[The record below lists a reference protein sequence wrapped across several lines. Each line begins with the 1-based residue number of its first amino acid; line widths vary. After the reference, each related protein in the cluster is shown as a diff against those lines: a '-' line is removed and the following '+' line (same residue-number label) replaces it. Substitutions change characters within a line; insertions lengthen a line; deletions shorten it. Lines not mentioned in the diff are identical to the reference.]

1 MRLPNFGYHLA
12 RLRGR
17 ALRSIYEALLPLIVR
32 CRVRSARSV
41 PLDVFAYSNEQM
53 VPEQIRSIRSFL
65 RHVARPKSF
74 TIISDG
80 SHTERSIRLL
90 QKIDPL
96 VSVRQSGERLPLDL
110 PPKFRHYVTTYVMA
124 KQLGLLMTLPA
135 NGPALYVDADIL
147 FFDGADHLRRYLS
160 REDAPAFYLQDC
172 QTCSADPR
180 VLHSA
185 AEERDPVN
193 CGFLLFLKKLDWS
206 LAVERFMEMPGEPN
220 FFTNQT
226 LAHLVLHTNG
236 ARPFDPSKYVL
247 QLDDQFV
254 YEDRHAGP
262 TLALRHYV
270 NPVRHKFWAHLIS

>member
-12 RLRGR
+12 RLKGR
-17 ALRSIYEALLPLIVR
+17 TLRATYQAVLPLIAPR
-32 CRVRSARSV
+32 RVKSPRSLA
-41 PLDVFAYSNEQM
+41 LDVFAYSNEQM
-53 VPEQIRSIRSFL
+53 LPEQIRSIRSFL
-65 RHVARPKSF
+65 RYVGRPKSF

-90 QKIDPL
+90 QKVDPL
-96 VSVRQSGERLPLDL
+96 VSVRESSKGLPADL
-110 PPKFRHYVTTYVMA
+110 PPKFRQYITSYVMA
-124 KQLGLLMTLPA
+124 KQLGLLMTLPT
-135 NGPALYVDADIL
+135 NGRSLYIDADVR
-147 FFDGADHLRRYLS
+147 FFHGARDFEHYLA
-160 REDAPAFYLQDC
+160 RQDAPAFYLQDC

-180 VLHSA
+180 VFHSTS
-185 AEERDPVN
+185 EERDPVN

-206 LAVERFMEMPGEPN
+206 VAIERFMELDGEPN

-226 LAHLVLHTNG
+226 LAHLVLHANG
-236 ARPFDPSKYVL
+236 ARPFDPSKYVV

-270 NPVRHKFWAHLIS
+270 NPVRHKFWAHLI